1 MNAFAGRVAVVTGAA
16 DGLGRA
22 IAEQAAVLGM
32 KLVLADLDPD
42 GLEAASEALQARGAE
57 VLALVCDV
65 RKCTHVEEL
74 ADAAMIRFRAVHV
87 LFNVG
92 ACGAPGLVWDYAE
105 ADWEAGAGANLGGA
119 INGVR
124 IFAPLML
131 GCATRDPSYRGHIV
145 NTAALHGLAGAP
157 ALGMDNVS
165 AHGLLAL
172 SETLYHDL
180 RLVDAPVTASLL
192 CARSLPKPPLDAHR
206 HPRGEARMQALA
218 AEGQQAVR
226 RLVDAALP
234 TAPAT
239 LEEVARHA
247 FDGMARGEF
256 LLCAD
261 PQALAA
267 MADRIAALRQGGVP
281 ADPLALGPR
290 IREHLAR

>member
-1 MNAFAGRVAVVTGAA
+1 MSEFAGRVAVVTGAA
-16 DGLGRA
+16 EGLGRA
-22 IAEQAAVLGM
+22 IAERAAALGM

-42 GLEAASEALQARGAE
+42 ALEVASEELQDRGAE

-65 RKCTHVEEL
+65 RKCAHVEEL

-105 ADWEAGAGANLGGA
+105 ADWEAGAGANIGGA

-131 GCATRDPSYRGHIV
+131 GCAVRDPAYRGHIV

-192 CARSLPKPPLDAHR
+192 CARSLPKPPAYVH
-206 HPRGEARMQALA
+206 HHRGEARVQALGA
-218 AEGQQAVR
+218 DGQQAVR
-226 RLVDAALP
+226 HFVDAALP
-234 TAPAT
+234 AAPAT
-239 LEEVARHA
+239 LEEVAQHA
-247 FDGMARGEF
+247 FEGMARGEF

-261 PQALAA
+261 PQTLVA
-267 MADRIAALRQGGVP
+267 MAERIAALERGRTP
-281 ADPLALGPR
+281 ADPLDLAPR
-290 IREHLAR
+290 IRGHLSR

>member
-1 MNAFAGRVAVVTGAA
+1 MSEFAGRVAVVTGAA
-16 DGLGRA
+16 EGLGRA
-22 IAEQAAVLGM
+22 IAERAAALGM

-42 GLEAASEALQARGAE
+42 ALEVASEELQERGAE

-65 RKCTHVEEL
+65 RKCAHVEEL

-92 ACGAPGLVWDYAE
+92 ASGAPGLVWDYAE
-105 ADWEAGAGANLGGA
+105 ADWEAGAGANIGGA

-131 GCATRDPSYRGHIV
+131 GCAARDPAYRGHIV

-180 RLVDAPVTASLL
+180 RLVDAPVAASLL
-192 CARSLPKPPLDAHR
+192 CARSLPKPPAHA
-206 HPRGEARMQALA
+206 HHHRGEARVHALG

-226 RLVDAALP
+226 HLVDAALP
-234 TAPAT
+234 AAPAT
-239 LEEVARHA
+239 LDEVAQHA

-261 PQALAA
+261 PQTLVA
-267 MADRIAALRQGGVP
+267 MAERVAALERGRAP
-281 ADPLALGPR
+281 ADPLDLAPR
-290 IREHLAR
+290 IRERLSR

>member
-1 MNAFAGRVAVVTGAA
+1 MNEFAGRVAVVTGAA
-16 DGLGRA
+16 GGLGRA
-22 IAEQAAVLGM
+22 IAERAAALGM
-32 KLVLADLDPD
+32 KLVLADLDSD
-42 GLEAASEALQARGAE
+42 ALEMASEELQAGGAE

-74 ADAAMIRFRAVHV
+74 ADAAMIRFHAVHV

-92 ACGAPGLVWDYAE
+92 SCGAPGLVWEYAE

-131 GCATRDPSYRGHIV
+131 GCAARDPSYRGHIV
-145 NTAALHGLAGAP
+145 NSAALHGLAGAP

-192 CARSLPKPPLDAHR
+192 CARALPARPAHA
-206 HPRGEARMQALA
+206 HHHRGEAH
-218 AEGQQAVR
+218 GQTLDEAGRQAVR
-226 RLVDAALP
+226 CLVDEALP
-234 TAPAT
+234 SAPAT
-239 LEEVARHA
+239 LEDVALHA

-261 PQALAA
+261 PQTLVA
-267 MADRIAALRQGGVP
+267 MAERIAALARGSAP
-281 ADPLALGPR
+281 ADPLALAPR
-290 IREHLAR
+290 IRAHLSR